1 MIFSRSICLR
11 RLAVPKGLELGGRH
25 FVVFTVTILSFEIAG
40 ICILSMLVLAIF
52 FPLGNEELEI
62 EDGRGGG

>member
-1 MIFSRSICLR
+1 M
-11 RLAVPKGLELGGRH
+11 
-25 FVVFTVTILSFEIAG
+25 VFTVTILSFEIAG